1 MQEMQWRLNGLNAQI
16 YVFHTEILTV
26 FQMLS
31 DIFKMNKIFSHQ
43 QTGNSEIFVPISLFF
58 SI

>member
-1 MQEMQWRLNGLNAQI
+1 MQWRLNGLNAQI
-16 YVFHTEILTV
+16 YDFHAEALTV